1 MRIIDKIFITVFEF
15 FDRLNEKVEAV
26 MNFDINQNKKR
37 KKWIE

>member
-26 MNFDINQNKKR
+26 MNFDINQQKK
-37 KKWIE
+37 KKK